1 MYDNTCK
8 FIAETFPSE
17 MARWLLGQ
25 ALPLTKLEPS
35 ELSAEPIRAD
45 AVIFL
50 QGEQLILH
58 LEFQTSPQ
66 PDLPFRMA
74 DYRLRLSR
82 RYPEL
87 MLRQIV
93 VYLRRSN
100 SPLVYQDTFEIPN
113 LTARFEI
120 IRLWE
125 QPPEQFLSS
134 PGLFPFAVLANTA
147 NAQGTLQQVAQEIE
161 KIEEVREK
169 RNVAAS
175 TAILAGLK
183 LEKETIK
190 TILRSETMRESVI
203 YQDIEEQGAQR
214 EAIAFAL
221 SLLQHRLG
229 TVNPQ
234 LETRVRNLSVEQL
247 QELGK
252 ALFDLSSEA
261 EILNWLENRN

>member
-8 FIAETFPSE
+8 FIAETFPRE

-100 SPLVYQDTFEIPN
+100 SPLVYQDSFEIPN

-161 KIEEVREK
+161 KIEEVREQ

-203 YQDIEEQGAQR
+203 YQDIQQQ

-252 ALFDLSSEA
+252 ALFDLSSES